1 MSEKYRYS
9 AHDKEGEV
17 TPDEL
22 GDRRDDGFV
31 HSAYDEQD
39 VFGAEENAQVGQGVA
54 CKELA
59 LESFD

>member
-22 GDRRDDGFV
+22 GDRRDDGLQ
-31 HSAYDEQD
+31 SSYGEQD
-39 VFGAEENAQVGQGVA
+39 VFGAEENAQVGQSRVA
-54 CKELA
+54 CEK
-59 LESFD
+59 